1 MTKEQIENLK
11 SRLKWFVDWH
21 GNNKPESVLTTIL
34 ANATKCYHLLPFATI
49 CYHLVDFG
57 TFKVPEKGAR
67 KILKDAVKLKLVK
80 LVNGVAIII

>member
-1 MTKEQIENLK
+1 M
-11 SRLKWFVDWH
+11 
-21 GNNKPESVLTTIL
+21 
-34 ANATKCYHLLPFATI
+34 LPFATI
-49 CYHLVDFG
+49 CYHLVDLVDFG